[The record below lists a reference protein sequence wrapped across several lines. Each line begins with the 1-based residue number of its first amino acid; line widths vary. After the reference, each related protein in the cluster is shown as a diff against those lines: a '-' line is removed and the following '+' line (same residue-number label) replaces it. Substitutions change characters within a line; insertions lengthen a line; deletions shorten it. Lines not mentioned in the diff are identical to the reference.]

1 MLAVLLGGAIL
12 QAYAQ
17 EVPKERIT
25 VRGWYAGLRGG
36 LSAGTSTFVSA
47 AADKYRP
54 GWSAGFFGG
63 YRFSSVFSL
72 EGVLKWGQVT
82 LGIRKGDVD
91 ANYWLGRDLVRYHA
105 PVIGIEGWNYNDL
118 KSRVNVRSFGLQGN
132 IDLLEIFR
140 SGNCRWRMELSP
152 LVSVVRTKADFMVIS
167 DNKTVM
173 GLESQWHIGWGGE
186 AQIGYRVSEHWGIGI
201 YSGFMQLAGKRLDR
215 IPEQGYKTNLLREGG
230 LKLTYAFG
238 KKAGRTEALK
248 PVAPGMPQA
257 DALYEQPLRKED
269 SEPAEQAELAG
280 QATVAEPAKAAA
292 PAGQAKTPEH
302 PVSEASIAPVGS
314 AAAIDFPTVY
324 FAFNSARIS
333 GGEEAKMQQT
343 LRLLQDNPKL
353 NIVVTG
359 WCDTTGSDAVNLRL
373 SLKRA
378 EALKTWLTARGI
390 DAARIKTAGKGRDFN
405 EKNAA
410 KARRSETAKED

>member
-1 MLAVLLGGAIL
+1 MNYRRIVLTVLLGGAIL

-17 EVPKERIT
+17 EVPKERTT
-25 VRGWYAGLRGG
+25 VRRWYAGLRGG

-63 YRFSSVFSL
+63 YRFNSVFSL

-152 LVSVVRTKADFMVIS
+152 LVSVVRTKADFVTIP
-167 DNKTVM
+167 DDKTVM
-173 GLESQWHIGWGGE
+173 GLESRWHIGWGGE

-215 IPEQGYKTNLLREGG
+215 IPEQGYKTNLFREGG

-238 KKAGRTEALK
+238 KKVKRAEALK
-248 PVAPGMPQA
+248 PVEPAMPEV
-257 DALYEQPLRKED
+257 DALCEQPAPKED
-269 SEPAEQAELAG
+269 NEPDTTKA
-280 QATVAEPAKAAA
+280 AEPVELS
-292 PAGQAKTPEH
+292 KTIEH

-359 WCDTTGSDAVNLRL
+359 WCDTVGSDAVNLRL

-410 KARRSETAKED
+410 RARRSETTKED

>member
-1 MLAVLLGGAIL
+1 MNYRRIVLTVLLGGAIL

-17 EVPKERIT
+17 EVPKERTT

-63 YRFSSVFSL
+63 YRFNPVFSL

-132 IDLLEIFR
+132 IDLLGFFR

-238 KKAGRTEALK
+238 KKVKRAEALK
-248 PVAPGMPQA
+248 PVEPAMPEV
-257 DALYEQPLRKED
+257 DALCEQPAPKED
-269 SEPAEQAELAG
+269 NEPDTTKA
-280 QATVAEPAKAAA
+280 AEPVELS
-292 PAGQAKTPEH
+292 KTIER
-302 PVSEASIAPVGS
+302 PVSGVSVASVES
-314 AAAIDFPTVY
+314 AAAVDFPIVY

>member
-1 MLAVLLGGAIL
+1 MNYRRIVLTVLLGGAIL

-17 EVPKERIT
+17 EVPEGRAA

-63 YRFSSVFSL
+63 YRFNSVFSL

-152 LVSVVRTKADFMVIS
+152 LVSVVRTKADFMAIP

-173 GLESQWHIGWGGE
+173 GLESQWHVGWGGE

-238 KKAGRTEALK
+238 KKVKRAEALK
-248 PVAPGMPQA
+248 PVEPAMPEV
-257 DALYEQPLRKED
+257 DALCEQPAPKED
-269 SEPAEQAELAG
+269 NEPDTTKA
-280 QATVAEPAKAAA
+280 AEPVEQSKAI
-292 PAGQAKTPEH
+292 ER
-302 PVSEASIAPVGS
+302 PVSGVSVASVES
-314 AAAIDFPTVY
+314 VAAVDFPTVY

-343 LRLLQDNPKL
+343 LRLLQDNPEL
-353 NIVVTG
+353 NIIVTG
-359 WCDTTGSDAVNLRL
+359 WCDTAGSDAVNRRL

>member
-1 MLAVLLGGAIL
+1 MNYRRIVLTVLLGGAIL

-17 EVPKERIT
+17 EVPKERTT

-63 YRFSSVFSL
+63 YRFNSVFSL

-91 ANYWLGRDLVRYHA
+91 ANYWLGRDLMRYHA
-105 PVIGIEGWNYNDL
+105 PVIDFEGWNYNDL

-132 IDLLEIFR
+132 IDLLGFFR

-238 KKAGRTEALK
+238 KKVKRAEALK
-248 PVAPGMPQA
+248 PVEPAMPEV
-257 DALYEQPLRKED
+257 DALCEQPAPKED
-269 SEPAEQAELAG
+269 NEPDTTKA
-280 QATVAEPAKAAA
+280 AEPVELS
-292 PAGQAKTPEH
+292 KTIER
-302 PVSEASIAPVGS
+302 PVSGVSVASVES
-314 AAAIDFPTVY
+314 TAAVDFPIVY

>member
-1 MLAVLLGGAIL
+1 MNYRRIVLTVLLGGAIL

-17 EVPKERIT
+17 EVPKERTT

-201 YSGFMQLAGKRLDR
+201 YGGFTQLAGKRLDR

-238 KKAGRTEALK
+238 KKVKRTEALK
-248 PVAPGMPQA
+248 PVEPAMPEV
-257 DALYEQPLRKED
+257 DALCEQPAPKED
-269 SEPAEQAELAG
+269 NEPETTKA
-280 QATVAEPAKAAA
+280 AEPVELS
-292 PAGQAKTPEH
+292 KTIER
-302 PVSEASIAPVGS
+302 PVSEVSVASVES

-343 LRLLQDNPKL
+343 LRLLQDDPEL
-353 NIVVTG
+353 NIIVTG
-359 WCDTTGSDAVNLRL
+359 WCDTTGNDAVNLRL

-390 DAARIKTAGKGRDFN
+390 DATRIKTAGKGRDFN

>member
-1 MLAVLLGGAIL
+1 MNYRRIVLTVLLGGAIL

-17 EVPKERIT
+17 EVPEERAA

-82 LGIRKGDVD
+82 LGVRKGDVD
-91 ANYWLGRDLVRYHA
+91 ADYWLGRDLVRYHA
-105 PVIGIEGWNYNDL
+105 PVIDFEGWNYNDL

-132 IDLLEIFR
+132 IDLLGFFR

-238 KKAGRTEALK
+238 KKVKRAKALK
-248 PVAPGMPQA
+248 PVEPAIPEV
-257 DALYEQPLRKED
+257 DALCEQPAPKED
-269 SEPAEQAELAG
+269 NEPETTKA
-280 QATVAEPAKAAA
+280 AEPVELS
-292 PAGQAKTPEH
+292 KTIER
-302 PVSEASIAPVGS
+302 PVSEVSVASVES
-314 AAAIDFPTVY
+314 VAAVNFPTVY

>member
-1 MLAVLLGGAIL
+1 MNYRRIVLTVLLGGAIL

-17 EVPKERIT
+17 EVPEERAA

-47 AADKYRP
+47 AADKFRP

-72 EGVLKWGQVT
+72 EGVLKWGEVT
-82 LGIRKGDVD
+82 LGVRKSDVD
-91 ANYWLGRDLVRYHA
+91 ADYWLGRDLVRYHA
-105 PVIGIEGWNYNDL
+105 PVIDFEGWNYNDL

-140 SGNCRWRMELSP
+140 SSNCRWRMELSP

-238 KKAGRTEALK
+238 KK
-248 PVAPGMPQA
+248 
-257 DALYEQPLRKED
+257 
-269 SEPAEQAELAG
+269 
-280 QATVAEPAKAAA
+280 
-292 PAGQAKTPEH
+292 
-302 PVSEASIAPVGS
+302 
-314 AAAIDFPTVY
+314 
-324 FAFNSARIS
+324 
-333 GGEEAKMQQT
+333 
-343 LRLLQDNPKL
+343 
-353 NIVVTG
+353 VV
-359 WCDTTGSDAVNLRL
+359 
-373 SLKRA
+373 
-378 EALKTWLTARGI
+378 
-390 DAARIKTAGKGRDFN
+390 
-405 EKNAA
+405 A

>member
-1 MLAVLLGGAIL
+1 MNYRRIVLTVLLGGAIL

-17 EVPKERIT
+17 EVPKERTT

-238 KKAGRTEALK
+238 KKVKRAKALK
-248 PVAPGMPQA
+248 PVEPAMPKI
-257 DALYEQPLRKED
+257 DALCEQPVRKED
-269 SEPAEQAELAG
+269 NEPETTKA
-280 QATVAEPAKAAA
+280 AEPVELS
-292 PAGQAKTPEH
+292 KTIER
-302 PVSEASIAPVGS
+302 PVSEVSVASVESVVAV
-314 AAAIDFPTVY
+314 DFPTVY

-343 LRLLQDNPKL
+343 LRLLQDDPEL
-353 NIVVTG
+353 NIIVTG

>member
-1 MLAVLLGGAIL
+1 MNYRRIVLTVLLGGAIL

-17 EVPKERIT
+17 EVPKERTT

-63 YRFSSVFSL
+63 YRFNSVFSL

-132 IDLLEIFR
+132 IDLLGFFR

-238 KKAGRTEALK
+238 KKVKRAEALK
-248 PVAPGMPQA
+248 PVEPAMPEV
-257 DALYEQPLRKED
+257 DALCEQPAPKED
-269 SEPAEQAELAG
+269 NEPDTTKA
-280 QATVAEPAKAAA
+280 AEPVELS
-292 PAGQAKTPEH
+292 KTIER
-302 PVSEASIAPVGS
+302 PVSEVSVASVES
-314 AAAIDFPTVY
+314 AAAVDFPTVY

-359 WCDTTGSDAVNLRL
+359 WCDTVGNDAVNLRL